1 LGHAVREQRER
12 CRLSPSA
19 LAAAVGVDEKR
30 IRALERGQLDPEYEL
45 LLALAD
51 ALEVP
56 AAALVI
62 RAEELARDSSEP
74 RPSAG

>member
-1 LGHAVREQRER
+1 LGGAVREQRER
-12 CRLSPSA
+12 CRLSQSA
-19 LAAAVGVDEKR
+19 LAAAAGVEEQQ

-51 ALEVP
+51 ALEVR
-56 AAALVI
+56 AGALVI

-74 RPSAG
+74 PPPAG

>member
-19 LAAAVGVDEKR
+19 LAAAAGVDEKR

-56 AAALVI
+56 AGALVI

>member
-1 LGHAVREQRER
+1 MREQRER

-19 LAAAVGVDEKR
+19 LAAAAGVDEKR

-56 AAALVI
+56 AGALVI